1 MHWGLGQGHE
11 AILQRFYDVNL
22 VVLKPTDQ
30 DMLLEVHLV
39 APRTEIMHKA
49 SKAVLAALEPWE
61 TQ

>member
-30 DMLLEVHLV
+30 DMLIGG
-39 APRTEIMHKA
+39 P
-49 SKAVLAALEPWE
+49 SGCSSD
-61 TQ
+61 